1 MVQSSRSK
9 AYFSEDFKLSVL
21 KDMYENNLSVYS
33 TAKKYGFKASSCIFA
48 WSKKYPVDSKLL
60 SLSDEIITRVQS
72 MQKKR
77 KTFVKP
83 TAPSTREEQLAQE
96 VANLR
101 KALAYSELRNEAL
114 NEVLKIG
121 REQYGIDL
129 LKKVG
134 AKRSQPSAQTFR
146 YKYRLSER
154 TVWQDS

>member
-96 VANLR
+96 VSNLH

-134 AKRSQPSAQTFR
+134 AKQ
-146 YKYRLSER
+146 
-154 TVWQDS
+154 

>member
-1 MVQSSRSK
+1 MARLSK
-9 AYFSEDFKLSVL
+9 SKTYYSEDLKLSVL
-21 KDMYENNLSVYS
+21 KDKYENNLSLGCA
-33 TAKKYGFKASSCIFA
+33 AKKYGIKAPTCICA
-48 WSKKYPVDSKLL
+48 WEKKYPVDSKLL

-96 VANLR
+96 VSNLR

-134 AKRSQPSAQTFR
+134 AKQ
-146 YKYRLSER
+146 
-154 TVWQDS
+154 

>member
-1 MVQSSRSK
+1 MVQTSRSK

-96 VANLR
+96 VSNLR

-134 AKRSQPSAQTFR
+134 AKQ
-146 YKYRLSER
+146 
-154 TVWQDS
+154 

>member
-96 VANLR
+96 VSNLR

-114 NEVLKIG
+114 NEVLNIG

-134 AKRSQPSAQTFR
+134 AKQ
-146 YKYRLSER
+146 
-154 TVWQDS
+154 

>member
-77 KTFVKP
+77 KTFVKQHSPHYFDFWHTPPLFYITTAVPLHVTISIDPLSP
-83 TAPSTREEQLAQE
+83 TVS
-96 VANLR
+96 
-101 KALAYSELRNEAL
+101 
-114 NEVLKIG
+114 
-121 REQYGIDL
+121 
-129 LKKVG
+129 
-134 AKRSQPSAQTFR
+134 
-146 YKYRLSER
+146 
-154 TVWQDS
+154 

>member
-77 KTFVKP
+77 KTFVKL

-96 VANLR
+96 VSNLR

-134 AKRSQPSAQTFR
+134 AKQ
-146 YKYRLSER
+146 
-154 TVWQDS
+154 

>member
-1 MVQSSRSK
+1 
-9 AYFSEDFKLSVL
+9 
-21 KDMYENNLSVYS
+21 
-33 TAKKYGFKASSCIFA
+33 
-48 WSKKYPVDSKLL
+48 
-60 SLSDEIITRVQS
+60 

-83 TAPSTREEQLAQE
+83 TAPCTREEQLAQE

-134 AKRSQPSAQTFR
+134 AKQ
-146 YKYRLSER
+146 
-154 TVWQDS
+154 

>member
-21 KDMYENNLSVYS
+21 KDIYENNLSVYS

-96 VANLR
+96 VSNLR

-134 AKRSQPSAQTFR
+134 AKQ
-146 YKYRLSER
+146 
-154 TVWQDS
+154 

>member
-96 VANLR
+96 VSNLR
-101 KALAYSELRNEAL
+101 KAVAYSELRNEAL

-134 AKRSQPSAQTFR
+134 AKQ
-146 YKYRLSER
+146 
-154 TVWQDS
+154 

>member
-96 VANLR
+96 VSNLR

-121 REQYGIDL
+121 REQYGIAL

-134 AKRSQPSAQTFR
+134 AKQ
-146 YKYRLSER
+146 
-154 TVWQDS
+154 

>member
-83 TAPSTREEQLAQE
+83 TAPCTREEQLAQE

-101 KALAYSELRNEAL
+101 KALAYSELRYEAL

-134 AKRSQPSAQTFR
+134 AKQ
-146 YKYRLSER
+146 
-154 TVWQDS
+154 

>member
-60 SLSDEIITRVQS
+60 SLSDEIIIRVQS

-96 VANLR
+96 VSNLR

-134 AKRSQPSAQTFR
+134 AKQ
-146 YKYRLSER
+146 
-154 TVWQDS
+154 

>member
-1 MVQSSRSK
+1 MVATLFVCCNQ
-9 AYFSEDFKLSVL
+9 
-21 KDMYENNLSVYS
+21 
-33 TAKKYGFKASSCIFA
+33 
-48 WSKKYPVDSKLL
+48 LL

-134 AKRSQPSAQTFR
+134 AKQ
-146 YKYRLSER
+146 
-154 TVWQDS
+154 

>member
-83 TAPSTREEQLAQE
+83 TAPCTREEQLAQE

-121 REQYGIDL
+121 REQYGVTIQ
-129 LKKVG
+129 
-134 AKRSQPSAQTFR
+134 RMP
-146 YKYRLSER
+146 
-154 TVWQDS
+154 

>member
-21 KDMYENNLSVYS
+21 KDMYEINLSVYS

-96 VANLR
+96 VSNLR

-134 AKRSQPSAQTFR
+134 AKQ
-146 YKYRLSER
+146 
-154 TVWQDS
+154 